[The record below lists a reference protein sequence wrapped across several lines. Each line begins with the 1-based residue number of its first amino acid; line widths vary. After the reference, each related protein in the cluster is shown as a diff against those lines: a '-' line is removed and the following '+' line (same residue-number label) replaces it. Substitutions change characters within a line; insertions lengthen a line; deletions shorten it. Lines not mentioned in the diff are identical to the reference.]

1 MYTRFYTDRSTPE
14 LITIGEAALVNP
26 LAMRFAHANG
36 GAIMTSGEI
45 YILKAQLP
53 FTVNKVI
60 VLDETIAK
68 GIERNTK
75 EKCESENDFYEL
87 LGEILNSDKIKT
99 VVNSLLFINR
109 KAEAEKNAV
118 ITEVSENND
127 NNSDD
132 SE

>member
-1 MYTRFYTDRSTPE
+1 MPY
-14 LITIGEAALVNP
+14 
-26 LAMRFAHANG
+26 
-36 GAIMTSGEI
+36 
-45 YILKAQLP
+45 
-53 FTVNKVI
+53 
-60 VLDETIAK
+60 
-68 GIERNTK
+68 
-75 EKCESENDFYEL
+75 
-87 LGEILNSDKIKT
+87 SDKIKT